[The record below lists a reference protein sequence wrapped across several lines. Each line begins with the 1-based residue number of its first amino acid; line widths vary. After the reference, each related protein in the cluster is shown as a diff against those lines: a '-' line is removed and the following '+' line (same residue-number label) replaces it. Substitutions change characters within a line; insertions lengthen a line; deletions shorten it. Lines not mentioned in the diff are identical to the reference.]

1 MKKKLLQLTL
11 ALTLSLSLIVP
22 ASAHGHYFSDHA
34 AIHHKEAVSR
44 CADLSILN
52 GYTDGSFQPE
62 GAVTRAEFC
71 KIMSATVNGGQ
82 APASVPGGTSFS
94 DVSSSA
100 WYREHVAY
108 CSSIGLINGVGN
120 GRFDPAGNVTGMQ
133 AAKMLLVAM
142 GYNGEQYGFTG
153 PNWAYNVNRWA
164 EKEDLFQDLTGLN
177 KDAALSRDDTAQM
190 LANAMDADPDLY
202 GGRQDSGVSSLPVTV
217 TQKNI
222 VYPIP
227 GRSYAYTLH
236 YDLVSVQDSGAV
248 AHAIN
253 RTIYQDFAAFSQ
265 GTGRHELLGKWLGWS
280 AKETE
285 PYPESFFPAEVSAE
299 VVYQQNGVLSILF
312 QSHYIYDHF
321 SSYGMTFDLKTG
333 QLLTAETFSD
343 LTEAQLLRLYRSKL
357 PDVVGSPGESWE
369 YDCVYW
375 DTMTLADLEF
385 VIDRGELVFYSPE
398 VQYPDGTLMNF
409 EVRSGLYW
417 NG

>member
-142 GYNGEQYGFTG
+142 GYDGEQYGFTG

-164 EKEDLFQDLTGLN
+164 EKENLFQDLTGLN

-222 VYPIP
+222 VYPIS

-236 YDLVSVQDSGAV
+236 YDLVSVQDSGTV
-248 AHAIN
+248 AQAIN
-253 RTIYQDFAAFSQ
+253 RTIYQAFAAFSQ

-280 AKETE
+280 AQETE

-321 SSYGMTFDLKTG
+321 SSYGMTFDLRTG

-343 LTEAQLLRLYRSKL
+343 LTEAQLLRLYRNKL

-398 VQYPDGTLMNF
+398 VQYPDGALMNF

>member
-253 RTIYQDFAAFSQ
+253 RTIYQDVAAFSQ

-321 SSYGMTFDLKTG
+321 SSYGMTFDLRTG

-343 LTEAQLLRLYRSKL
+343 LTESQLLRLYRNKL